1 MNTSK
6 AIVIIGE
13 QNELYQSIEQR
24 LDSYELQLI
33 HPNQIQSQFQQVG
46 LAILIKNESAS
57 PLDIIPQLLEE
68 NPHMAIVYIHD
79 SQDFLLLRDVIR
91 LGAIDYIVLPDEIHV
106 LENRIRE
113 LSIREET
120 MAETASTSGFKR
132 GTGQIFAFYS
142 GKGGSGKTF
151 LSTTFAQTL
160 KLESTAQVLLID
172 LNLHFGGAET
182 FLGMDSER
190 SIIDLKPVIKEIN
203 ENHIRNIAEGEPS
216 SKLEM
221 LVSPRDAELAE
232 SVDGEFITRL
242 LRACRRTYDFIIIDL
257 PSTIDESTYA
267 ALVEADRIYY
277 PITMDTPSIR
287 LLKSVEDLF
296 QRLGIATED
305 RFEFVINKKG
315 RENELTKKD
324 LERFVSYPVAAEIRR
339 DIKGVQTAI
348 NKGNPIRTQPKEKK
362 MILAA
367 KDIHKW
373 VHSMLK

>member
-1 MNTSK
+1 M
-6 AIVIIGE
+6 
-13 QNELYQSIEQR
+13 
-24 LDSYELQLI
+24 LI
-33 HPNQIQSQFQQVG
+33 
-46 LAILIKNESAS
+46 
-57 PLDIIPQLLEE
+57 
-68 NPHMAIVYIHD
+68 
-79 SQDFLLLRDVIR
+79 
-91 LGAIDYIVLPDEIHV
+91 
-106 LENRIRE
+106 
-113 LSIREET
+113 
-120 MAETASTSGFKR
+120 
-132 GTGQIFAFYS
+132 
-142 GKGGSGKTF
+142 
-151 LSTTFAQTL
+151 
-160 KLESTAQVLLID
+160 
-172 LNLHFGGAET
+172 
-182 FLGMDSER
+182 
-190 SIIDLKPVIKEIN
+190 
-203 ENHIRNIAEGEPS
+203 
-216 SKLEM
+216 
-221 LVSPRDAELAE
+221 SPRDAELAE

-339 DIKGVQTAI
+339 DIKGVQAAI